1 MVRIIVSQIGDNRP
15 FRRPEPFRMTSLAS
29 LSLEAARD
37 HILAAIQPIA
47 GTTQVAIRAAL
58 GRILAAD
65 VQAPIDVPG
74 ADNSAMD
81 GYAVRHADLAD
92 AHDTSLKVVGQA
104 FAGHPCAV
112 AVAPG
117 QAVRIMTGGVLPT
130 GCDTVV
136 MQEDCERNGD
146 AVTLRGTHAAGQHV
160 RRRGEDMAVGSIAL
174 AAGKR
179 CGPAEI
185 GVLASLGIAE
195 VTVHRPLRVTFFST
209 GDELAALGAPLA
221 PGQVYDSNRYT
232 LHSVLQ
238 QAGCEVLDLGRIADT
253 PETLADTLRHAAHE
267 ADLVLTTGG
276 VSVGEADFIGTLVA
290 RLGTVSLT
298 MVDMKPGRH
307 VVFGE
312 IAGTP
317 IFGLPGNPA
326 AALVAYHQL
335 VLPAL
340 RKRSGL
346 SPLPACMK
354 FPARTAVTLHKRAGR
369 TEFIRAFWQTDDN
382 GDAIVQPA
390 GAQGAGML
398 SSLARANCYVVLPPE
413 CSSVIAGEHVQVQ
426 PFDSF
431 L

>member
-1 MVRIIVSQIGDNRP
+1 MNS
-15 FRRPEPFRMTSLAS
+15 TS
-29 LSLEAARD
+29 LSLEAARH

-47 GTTQVAIRAAL
+47 GTTSVAIRAAL

-65 VQAPIDVPG
+65 VRAPIDVPG

-81 GYAVRHADLAD
+81 GYAVRRADLANE
-92 AHDTSLKVVGQA
+92 HGTTLKVVGQA
-104 FAGHPCAV
+104 FAGRPYLD

-117 QAVRIMTGGVLPT
+117 QAVRIMTGGLLPAS
-130 GCDTVV
+130 CDTVV
-136 MQEDCERNGD
+136 MQEDGERSGD
-146 AVTLRGTHAAGQHV
+146 EVTLRGTHTLGQHV
-160 RRRGEDMAVGSIAL
+160 RRRGEDLLTGSVAL

-185 GVLASLGIAE
+185 GVLASLGITE
-195 VTVHRPLRVTFFST
+195 VAAYRPLRVAFFST
-209 GDELAALGAPLA
+209 GDELAALGMPLA

-232 LHSVLQ
+232 LHGVLQ
-238 QAGCEVLDLGRIADT
+238 QAGCEAYDLGRIADT
-253 PETLADTLRHAAHE
+253 PEALADALRHAARE

-276 VSVGEADFIGTLVA
+276 VSVGEADFIGMLVA

-298 MVDMKPGRH
+298 RVDMKPGRH
-307 VVFGE
+307 VVFGA

-317 IFGLPGNPA
+317 VFGLPGNPA
-326 AALVAYHQL
+326 AALVTYHQL

-340 RKRSGL
+340 RKRAGL
-346 SPLPACMK
+346 LPLPSCVS
-354 FPARTAVTLHKRAGR
+354 FPARTPVALHKRAGR
-369 TEFIRAFWQTDDN
+369 TEFIRAFWQADDN

-398 SSLARANCYVVLPPE
+398 SSLARANCYVILPAE
-413 CSSVIAGEHVQVQ
+413 CNGIAAGELVQVQ
-426 PFDSF
+426 PFESF

>member
-1 MVRIIVSQIGDNRP
+1 
-15 FRRPEPFRMTSLAS
+15 MTSPAS

-37 HILAAIQPIA
+37 HILAAIQPIS

-81 GYAVRHADLAD
+81 GYAVRHADLVNT
-92 AHDTSLKVVGQA
+92 HDTTLQVVGQA
-104 FAGHPCAV
+104 FAGHPYAD

-130 GCDTVV
+130 GCDTVI
-136 MQEDCERNGD
+136 MQEDCERDGN
-146 AVTLRGTHAAGQHV
+146 AVALRGTHAAGQHV
-160 RRRGEDMAVGSIAL
+160 RRRGEDMATGSVAL

-195 VTVHRPLRVTFFST
+195 VTVHRPLKVAFFST
-209 GDELAALGAPLA
+209 GDELAALGTPLA

-232 LHSVLQ
+232 LHGLLQ
-238 QAGCEVLDLGRIADT
+238 QAGCEALDLGRIADT
-253 PETLADTLRHAAHE
+253 PEALADALRHAAHE

-276 VSVGEADFIGTLVA
+276 VSVGEADFIGTLVT
-290 RLGTVSLT
+290 RLGTVSLAT
-298 MVDMKPGRH
+298 VDMKPGRH
-307 VVFGE
+307 IVFGE

-326 AALVAYHQL
+326 AALVTYHQL

-346 SPLPACMK
+346 SPLPACVS
-354 FPARTAVTLHKRAGR
+354 FPAHTATALHKRAGR
-369 TEFIRAFWQTDDN
+369 TEFIRALWQTD
-382 GDAIVQPA
+382 GDGGAIVQPA

-398 SSLARANCYVVLPPE
+398 SSLARANCYVVLPAE
-413 CSSVIAGEHVQVQ
+413 CSGVAAGELVQVQ

>member
-1 MVRIIVSQIGDNRP
+1 MNSP
-15 FRRPEPFRMTSLAS
+15 TSF
-29 LSLEAARD
+29 SLEAARS
-37 HILAAIQPIA
+37 HILNAIQPII
-47 GTTQVAIRAAL
+47 GTTVVAIRSAL
-58 GRILAAD
+58 GRILAID

-81 GYAVRHADLAD
+81 GYAVRHADLANGSG
-92 AHDTSLKVVGQA
+92 TTLQVVGQA
-104 FAGHPCAV
+104 FAGHPYAGAV
-112 AVAPG
+112 TPG
-117 QAVRIMTGGVLPT
+117 QAVRIMTGGVLPA

-136 MQEDCERNGD
+136 MQEDCERSGD
-146 AVTLRGTHAAGQHV
+146 AVILHGTHKSGQHV
-160 RRRGEDMAVGSIAL
+160 RRQGEDLSAGSVAL

-185 GVLASLGIAE
+185 GVLASLGITE
-195 VTVHRPLRVTFFST
+195 VTVFRSLRVAFYST
-209 GDELAALGAPLA
+209 GDELAALGTPLA
-221 PGQVYDSNRYT
+221 SGQVYDSNRYT
-232 LHSVLQ
+232 LHGVLQ
-238 QAGCEVLDLGRIADT
+238 QAGCEAYDLGRIADT
-253 PETLADTLRHAAHE
+253 PEALADALRHAAHE
-267 ADLVLTTGG
+267 TDLVLTTGG

-312 IAGTP
+312 IADTP
-317 IFGLPGNPA
+317 VFGLPGNPA
-326 AALVAYHQL
+326 AALVTYHQL

-340 RKRSGL
+340 RKRAGL
-346 SPLPACMK
+346 SPLPTCVN
-354 FPARTAVTLHKRAGR
+354 FPARSAVALRKRAGR

-382 GDAIVQPA
+382 GNAIVQPA

-398 SSLARANCYVVLPPE
+398 SSLARANCYVVLPAE
-413 CSSVIAGEHVQVQ
+413 CSGIAAGEHVQVQ